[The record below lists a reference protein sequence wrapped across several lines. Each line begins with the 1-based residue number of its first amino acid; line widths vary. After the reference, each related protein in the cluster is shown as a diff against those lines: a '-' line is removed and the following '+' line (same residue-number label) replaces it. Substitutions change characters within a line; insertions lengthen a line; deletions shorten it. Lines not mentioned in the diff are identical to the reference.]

1 MPKGLWTHPLSVP
14 CQFAATRGADESD
27 ELALGHAE
35 VDCIQHY
42 LKVIDK
48 AFDPATAYTLQF
60 NEKKK
65 K

>member
-1 MPKGLWTHPLSVP
+1 LSVP
-14 CQFAATRGADESD
+14 CQFAATRGSDESD

-60 NEKKK
+60 SETEKK
-65 K
+65 